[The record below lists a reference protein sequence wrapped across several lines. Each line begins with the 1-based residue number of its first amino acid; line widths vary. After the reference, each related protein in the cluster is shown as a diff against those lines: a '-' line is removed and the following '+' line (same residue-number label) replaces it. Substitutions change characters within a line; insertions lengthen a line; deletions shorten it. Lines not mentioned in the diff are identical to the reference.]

1 MDPINIIAALNLFA
15 TFVANL
21 GGAKKGFKT
30 SISASREK
38 PKTYLQ
44 KLPLFLSMLTLVAL
58 ILAVFQV
65 GTLAYSAELKG
76 LRLAGLAVYV
86 VFSWIQIWA
95 YKSLGSSYSQEVLIM
110 KNHNLIKKGP
120 FKFIR
125 HPQYLSQ
132 ILLDLGA
139 GLATLSYII
148 IPLAVIEIPFLIM
161 RARLEEK
168 LLAKYFK
175 EDFQDYRKN
184 TGFMLPFIG

>member
-1 MDPINIIAALNLFA
+1 MDPINIIAGLNLFA
-15 TFVANL
+15 TFAANL
-21 GGAKKGFKT
+21 GGARKGFKS

-38 PKTYLQ
+38 PRTYLQ
-44 KLPLFLSMLTLVAL
+44 KLPLFLSMLTLIGL
-58 ILAVFQV
+58 ILAIFQV
-65 GTLAYSAELKG
+65 GTLTYKG
-76 LRLAGLAVYV
+76 DLNTLRTAALAVYIF
-86 VFSWIQIWA
+86 FSWVQIWA
-95 YKSLGSSYSQEVLIM
+95 YKSLGSSYSQDVLIM
-110 KNHNLIKKGP
+110 KNHSLVRRGP

-148 IPLAVIEIPFLIM
+148 IPLVIVEIPFLIM
-161 RARLEEK
+161 RAGLEEK

-175 EDFQDYRKN
+175 DDFQKYKKN